1 DIDPA
6 QQVIIIKVQGEMV
19 KGKTADVDISAIRD
33 ELNLKGALVVNI
45 NKNQLTSKEYSITEA
60 KGANKEEI
68 ETNVF
73 FENIGQL
80 RFEQK
85 NLVGESGVQLAKK
98 LLAGLV
104 QQKLENEK
112 SADYNA
118 RIKEN
123 AFGILGLDKDAS

>member
-1 DIDPA
+1 
-6 QQVIIIKVQGEMV
+6 M
-19 KGKTADVDISAIRD
+19 
-33 ELNLKGALVVNI
+33 VNI

-85 NLVGESGVQLAKK
+85 NLTGEQGIQLAKK
-98 LLAGLV
+98 LLAGLI

-112 SADYNA
+112 TADYYL

-123 AFGILGLDKDAS
+123 AFGIMGLDKDAS